1 MHMAEQAEK
10 RKVAIPPFEIVK
22 NERDRLKRQKQRTRS
37 LIKFAEFLIVTAAIS
52 MIIAT
57 RFLTVLE
64 VTGFSMKPTL
74 QEGEIV
80 VIAKNSDVA
89 SGDVIGFYHQNRILI
104 KRIIG
109 KPGDMIEITEA
120 GAVLVNGTELE
131 EPYITK
137 FALGECDIE
146 FPYYVPARSYFVMGD
161 HRVTS
166 TDSRSSEIGCVSEDQ
181 IIGRVVIR
189 IWPWESVK
197 VFNKEN

>member
-109 KPGDMIEITEA
+109 DRK
-120 GAVLVNGTELE
+120 
-131 EPYITK
+131 
-137 FALGECDIE
+137 
-146 FPYYVPARSYFVMGD
+146 S
-161 HRVTS
+161 
-166 TDSRSSEIGCVSEDQ
+166 
-181 IIGRVVIR
+181 VV
-189 IWPWESVK
+189 
-197 VFNKEN
+197 